1 MTQEQRLR
9 NRCERIYDTL
19 IDHLEDAKEKNRMTI
34 DNVAEFL
41 DVSRST
47 VKKMLK
53 GESVELKS
61 TTWCLVIE
69 LAGLELKPKGGE
81 RHDV

>member
-19 IDHLEDAKEKNRMTI
+19 IDHLEDSRKKNGMTV
-34 DNVAEFL
+34 DNVAELL

-47 VKKMLK
+47 VNKVRNGKT
-53 GESVELKS
+53 VELKS
-61 TTWCLVIE
+61 TAWCLMIE
-69 LAGLELKPKGGE
+69 LAGLELKPKG
-81 RHDV
+81 R